1 MIKKITSFLKTNF
14 NYTKIFI
21 LITYLFLFG
30 VNLYRIITNDYS
42 TEDYN
47 HPLALAFSILAIIMI
62 VYVTFFNNKDKDI
75 DAYRRYDGLK
85 FASNFVLY
93 SFAVFVSFGALL
105 FGFALSMQLINPV
118 YMIIGLL
125 ITGYTIFTTRLV
137 TKYSRYELM
146 AFTLYFINTQVIC
159 APSIVRNFVS
169 IPLFY
174 VSMFLVIVGLAFSKL
189 SE

>member
-1 MIKKITSFLKTNF
+1 
-14 NYTKIFI
+14 
-21 LITYLFLFG
+21 
-30 VNLYRIITNDYS
+30 
-42 TEDYN
+42 
-47 HPLALAFSILAIIMI
+47 
-62 VYVTFFNNKDKDI
+62 
-75 DAYRRYDGLK
+75 
-85 FASNFVLY
+85 
-93 SFAVFVSFGALL
+93 
-105 FGFALSMQLINPV
+105 MQLINPV
-118 YMIIGLL
+118 YVIFCLL